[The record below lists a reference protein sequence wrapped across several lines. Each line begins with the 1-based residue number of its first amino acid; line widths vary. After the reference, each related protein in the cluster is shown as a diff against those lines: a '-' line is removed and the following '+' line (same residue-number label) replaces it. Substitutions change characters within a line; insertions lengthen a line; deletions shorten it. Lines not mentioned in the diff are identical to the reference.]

1 MSSPWRRVTA
11 KGRSFVVGCP
21 HESGSD
27 GQAKRFPDGSI
38 AVRSGPARSV
48 GPKLVLSLLIAF
60 AFFWLLRKGALPMLP
75 PDSAFG
81 PVLWWAVPVYVVL
94 NVLGTFLRT
103 YRWLYLLRP
112 IKPDLQSRRVLGIG
126 LVGFAAVLF
135 APLRTGEIV
144 RPWLLA
150 RDGEINFVKA
160 TGSVA
165 AERIVDGLTLA
176 ILLTVG
182 LLLATPLSP
191 LPDRLGKLALPVS
204 VVPSAAQATL
214 LLFAGAFATMA
225 LFYAFRERA
234 RRTVHALLNP
244 ISARLATFVT
254 DKVEHLADGLRFL
267 PSREYSARF
276 ARDSIVYWCVSC
288 LSIWVLLTACG
299 ARASLVEACVT
310 MGIMGI
316 GTLIPSG
323 PGFFGVHQLSAYCA
337 LAMFFPE
344 QVVLHA
350 GAVFA
355 FISYVTQ
362 IAVTAAGCGVGF
374 WLMGTSPKVAQ
385 VSADHSA
392 QS

>member
-1 MSSPWRRVTA
+1 VTGKPSVFQTVQSLLA
-11 KGRSFVVGCP
+11 AGRT
-21 HESGSD
+21 
-27 GQAKRFPDGSI
+27 
-38 AVRSGPARSV
+38 RSV
-48 GPKLVLSLLIAF
+48 GPKLLLSLVIAF
-60 AFFWLLRKGALPMLP
+60 AFFWLLRRGALPMLP

-81 PVLWWAVPVYVVL
+81 PVIWWAVPVYVLL
-94 NVLGTFLRT
+94 NMLGTFLRT

-112 IKPDLQSRRVLGIG
+112 IKPDLQSRRVMGIG

-150 RDGEINFVKA
+150 RDGDINFVKA
-160 TGSVA
+160 AGTVA

-176 ILLTVG
+176 ILLTLG
-182 LLLATPLSP
+182 LLVATPLSP
-191 LPDRLGKLALPVS
+191 LPDQLGKLPLPVS
-204 VVPSAAQATL
+204 AVPAAAQATL
-214 LLFAGAFATMA
+214 VLFAAAFVTMA
-225 LFYAFRERA
+225 LFYAFRDRA
-234 RRTVHALLNP
+234 RRFVHGLLNP
-244 ISARLATFVT
+244 VSSRLAKFVT
-254 DKVEHLADGLRFL
+254 DKVEHLAEGLRFL
-267 PSREYSARF
+267 PSRQYSGRF
-276 ARDSIVYWCVSC
+276 ARDSVVYWFVSC

-362 IAVTAAGCGVGF
+362 IGVTAAGCAIGF
-374 WLMGTSPKVAQ
+374 WLMGSSAKVAP
-385 VSADHSA
+385 VSADSGV
-392 QS
+392 QP